1 MPVLEESRVVG
12 ATLDPREPETQ
23 RAIEYAEAGH
33 DQQEAMLELLRSL
46 DATTKALERYTRS
59 RERYRKACHAAGE
72 PPAIKTL
79 AQRFIDPGEAEVR
92 QIIWAAQAAGLNPV
106 IR

>member
-12 ATLDPREPETQ
+12 AILDPREPETQ
-23 RAIEYAEAGH
+23 RAIEYADAGNE
-33 DQQEAMLELLRSL
+33 QQEAMLELLRSL
-46 DATTKALERYTRS
+46 DATTKALEHYTRS

-72 PPAIKTL
+72 RPAIKSL

-92 QIIWAAQAAGLNPV
+92 QVVHAAQEVGLRPN